1 MCPRCRLQILPMTAE
16 ECFEGHARPENV
28 ALWTAWVCPQDHQLV
43 VPEDINVLDVL
54 EANKNHRLLKH
65 LVRDV
70 PGSEPGSTGIDWDRV
85 VSYVAFPPPDHW
97 PVPSAPAQDSAD
109 LPEQPQ
115 GPADPNDALVTIVAP
130 ILAGFSLA
138 AIVTIGTA
146 ATVGPGA
153 LPAMACFAG
162 SAVLLLFSL
171 QMLAIGRLPGL
182 RTAMWPRWVKAILYE
197 LGLLVFLVG
206 LGLILWLRTWP
217 AAAIAG
223 VVVVGAAVVCD
234 LVLQAMAW
242 CRRDQWGRRQLSRD
256 CVQGLLESRPG
267 HESVR
272 RPLVRT
278 ADLGQEFRYV
288 VQAPAQPVQ
297 RQRVLADR
305 RPSPQRVSCG
315 VLVA

>member
-1 MCPRCRLQILPMTAE
+1 MCPRCRLLLLPMTAE
-16 ECFEGHARPENV
+16 ECFEGHARPENA
-28 ALWTAWVCPQDHQLV
+28 ALWTVWVCPRDHQLV

-54 EANKNHRLLKH
+54 EANKNHQLLEH

-70 PGSEPGSTGIDWDRV
+70 PGGEPGSTGIDWDRLV
-85 VSYVAFPPPDHW
+85 NHYVAIPPPDHRV
-97 PVPSAPAQDSAD
+97 VPSVQVQGPAD

-182 RTAMWPRWVKAILYE
+182 RAALWPRWVKAILYE

-206 LGLILWLRTWP
+206 LGLILWLRAWP

-223 VVVVGAAVVCD
+223 VVVVGAAVICD
-234 LVLQAMAW
+234 LVLQAMVW
-242 CRRDQWGRRQLSRD
+242 CRRDQWGRRRLSLGTRSAALD
-256 CVQGLLESRPG
+256 CSGPWQMS
-267 HESVR
+267 HFTWR
-272 RPLVRT
+272 RPVAHQPTDHIPGPPIR
-278 ADLGQEFRYV
+278 GQ
-288 VQAPAQPVQ
+288 
-297 RQRVLADR
+297 
-305 RPSPQRVSCG
+305 
-315 VLVA
+315 